1 MSSAYR
7 RRKTAA
13 QRGVIF
19 FRPAAGGLYE
29 TGPLSYNN
37 VLCKHG
43 KGGTELTE
51 NEIKNLPK
59 NVVARY
65 AKILAQ
71 RYFEDDVGRE
81 SASAAYYLLFTVFP
95 LIVFGSFFLKVVRPD
110 VILASNYIKDIL
122 PEGIIDLVNTYM
134 NYVSSSHDRAFIIFA
149 LIFCFYFPMRATNSL
164 MRSVRRATNV
174 PKPHGFVKHQLKL
187 LFYTIFILIS
197 FVDAI
202 AFIALGSH
210 IMNFLAATT
219 TLPPLFFTI
228 WSQFRLLFLA
238 LLLFLVLYVL
248 YSYAGD
254 KRTSFKFVAPGA
266 ISALVAW
273 MIISVLFSFYVTHI
287 AMYSLIYGSIGTII
301 VMLVWLYV
309 SATVIIMGA
318 EFNSVL
324 AELRAA
330 HAAWKLPE

>member
-1 MSSAYR
+1 M
-7 RRKTAA
+7 
-13 QRGVIF
+13 
-19 FRPAAGGLYE
+19 
-29 TGPLSYNN
+29 
-37 VLCKHG
+37 
-43 KGGTELTE
+43 TE

-65 AKILAQ
+65 AKLLAQ

-81 SASAAYYLLFTVFP
+81 SASAAYYLLFTIFP
-95 LIVFGSFFLKVVRPD
+95 LVVFGSYFLKVVRPD
-110 VILASNYIKDIL
+110 VMLVSNYVKDIL
-122 PEGIIDLVNTYM
+122 PEGVIELITSYM

-149 LIFCFYFPMRATNSL
+149 LVFCFYFPMRATNSL

-174 PKPHGFVKHQLKL
+174 AKPRGFVKHQLKL

-197 FVDAI
+197 FIGAI
-202 AFIALGSH
+202 VFIALGSH

-219 TLPPLFFTI
+219 MLPPLFFTI
-228 WSQFRLLFLA
+228 WSQFRLVFLA

-254 KRTSFKFVAPGA
+254 KRTSFKYVAPGA

-273 MIISVLFSFYVTHI
+273 MIISILFSFYVTHI
-287 AMYSLIYGSIGTII
+287 AMYSLIYGSIGTLII
-301 VMLVWLYV
+301 LLVWLYV

-324 AELRAA
+324 SELRAA
-330 HAAWKLPE
+330 HMAWKIPE